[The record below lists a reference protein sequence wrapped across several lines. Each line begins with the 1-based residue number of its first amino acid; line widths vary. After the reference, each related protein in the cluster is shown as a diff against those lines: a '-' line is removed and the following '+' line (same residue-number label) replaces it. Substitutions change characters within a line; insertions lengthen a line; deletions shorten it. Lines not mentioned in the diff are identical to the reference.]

1 LRAGRDD
8 VQRPRTLP
16 DRGASIYGLILFH
29 ELAQGGTG
37 SADLGHPAGE
47 VGAGRLRTE
56 AVMR

>member
-1 LRAGRDD
+1 
-8 VQRPRTLP
+8 
-16 DRGASIYGLILFH
+16 LILFH